1 MLFIRPLPCFPSR
14 LARPGRTTLP
24 RHPLLIT
31 QSNVR
36 QRPLLCGISSTR
48 TLASDRTAT
57 KPVNATPDRSL
68 PVSLPVPTIRRV
80 LASRQV
86 GDSVDVSGWVRSVR
100 RQKARA
106 FIELCDGSSL
116 EGIQI
121 VLESNILTQCST
133 LPTTGT
139 SVRVQGILARSPGG
153 KQTTEIVANEFT
165 IIGECDPDSYPL
177 QKKYHSIEF
186 LRSVPHL
193 RPRTRTFTGLLRL
206 RDGATRYLDEFFANQ
221 DFVRIHTPI
230 LTSHDCEGGG
240 EVFKVVN
247 HSQHQAGENKEF
259 FQRPVFTTVSAQLHA
274 EIMAHSLSRVYTFN
288 PTFRAEP
295 SMTYRHLA
303 EFWMLEAEM
312 AFITDVHQ
320 LVDLAESMLR
330 HVTRQ
335 ILDDYASELVHFQ
348 RWVSKVSSNDA
359 PVDLEQRWRTFVDQP
374 FARMTYTEAVEI
386 LQQHVQSHPGAF
398 TFPVE
403 WGKDLQH
410 EHEQFLADHYCQGP
424 VFVTDYPS
432 GIKAFYMQDN
442 PTQQEQ
448 PGTTSAS
455 VDLLVPGPG
464 ELLGGSLRE
473 HRFDALMAKLQKYHL
488 DPKEYE
494 WYTDLRR
501 YGSVP
506 HGGFG
511 LGFDR
516 YIQMLTG
523 IKSIRDIIPFARYSG
538 HCHL

>member
-1 MLFIRPLPCFPSR
+1 MLSVCSLLRFSCR
-14 LARPGRTTLP
+14 LSRPGRTTLP
-24 RHPLLIT
+24 RH
-31 QSNVR
+31 SS
-36 QRPLLCGISSTR
+36 LLCNVYSTQTLTSVR
-48 TLASDRTAT
+48 TITE
-57 KPVNATPDRSL
+57 PVNTTTDRSF
-68 PVSLPVPTIRRV
+68 PINLPVPTIHRV
-80 LASRQV
+80 LTTRQV

-100 RQKARA
+100 RQKTRA
-106 FIELCDGSSL
+106 FIELCDGSSM
-116 EGIQI
+116 EGVQI
-121 VLESNILTQCST
+121 VLESDILARYST

-139 SVRVQGILARSPGG
+139 SVRVQGVLARSPGG
-153 KQTTEIVANEFT
+153 KQTTEIAANEFT
-165 IIGECDPDSYPL
+165 VIGECDPDTYPL

-186 LRSVPHL
+186 LRSIPHL

-221 DFVRIHTPI
+221 GFVRIHTPI

-247 HSQHQAGENKEF
+247 HSQHEAGGINEF

-274 EIMAHSLSRVYTFN
+274 EIVAHSLSRVYTFN

-312 AFITDVHQ
+312 AFITDVRQ

-330 HVTRQ
+330 HVTRRL
-335 ILDDYASELVHFQ
+335 LDDYAAEIGHFQ
-348 RWVSKVSSNDA
+348 RWVSKVSSDNA
-359 PVDLEQRWRTFVDQP
+359 AVDLEQRWRTFVDRP
-374 FARMTYTEAVEI
+374 FARITYTEAVNI
-386 LQQHVQSHPGAF
+386 LQQHVQSHPSAF
-398 TFPVE
+398 MFPVE

-432 GIKAFYMQDN
+432 DIKAFYMKDN
-442 PTQQEQ
+442 STQ
-448 PGTTSAS
+448 PGQPGVTSAS

-464 ELLGGSLRE
+464 ELLGGSVRE
-473 HRFDALMAKLQKYHL
+473 HRFDALMTKLQRYHL
-488 DPKEYE
+488 NPKEYE

-523 IKSIRDIIPFARYSG
+523 IKSIRDVIPFARYAG